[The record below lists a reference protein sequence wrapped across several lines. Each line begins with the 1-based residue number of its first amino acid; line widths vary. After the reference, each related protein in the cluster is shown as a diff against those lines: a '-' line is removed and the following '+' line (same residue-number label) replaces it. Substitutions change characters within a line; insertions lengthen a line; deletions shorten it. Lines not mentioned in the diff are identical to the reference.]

1 MAERR
6 MFAKT
11 IIDSDSFLDMPLTT
25 QALYFHL
32 NMRADDDGFVNNPKK
47 IARMIGAS
55 DDDLKLLIAKSF
67 ILIFENGVIV
77 IKHWRLNN
85 YIRGD
90 RHHETVYAEEKALLS
105 VKKNGSYSLSQTDG
119 CQLVDTCQANGCQL
133 VDTLATEVRLGK
145 DRLGKDRLGKDRLGK
160 DKCAPDDATTKH
172 RYGEFEKVLLRDEE
186 FNKLVNEYGLEM
198 TNTCIDFL
206 DSYIKEKGYKSKEHY
221 LSIKRWVVDAVK
233 ERETKS
239 AKVETGVNA
248 IDWGKV

>member
-11 IIDSDSFLDMPLTT
+11 IVDSDSFLDMPLSA

-55 DDDLKLLIAKSF
+55 DDDLKLLIMKSF
-67 ILIFENGVIV
+67 ILTFENGVIV

-90 RHHETVYAEEKALLS
+90 RHHDTVYEEEKSLLT
-105 VKKNGSYSLSQTDG
+105 VKKNGSYTFSQADG
-119 CQLVDTCQANGCQL
+119 CQLVDTCQTDGCQL
-133 VDTLATEVRLGK
+133 VGTLDTEVRLGK
-145 DRLGKDRLGKDRLGK
+145 DRLGKVRLGKDIN
-160 DKCAPDDATTKH
+160 ASDDAAESVKH
-172 RYGEFEKVLLRDEE
+172 KYGEFEKVLLKDEE
-186 FNKLVNEYGLEM
+186 FDKLVNEYGLEFV
-198 TNTCIDFL
+198 NKCIDYL

-221 LSIKRWVVDAVK
+221 LSIKRWVADAVK
-233 ERETKS
+233 ERESKIKKGS
-239 AKVETGVNA
+239 GNNN
-248 IDWGKV
+248 IDWRNV